1 MKIVLIIIGIAIII
15 FSSSLLILETIKL
28 DIDLRESLIPFI
40 CAFAFASCLF
50 AFGKWPAKRAF
61 ANSFILLIIAALI
74 SIIAYSG
81 IEFFSLTSKG
91 YIPEFYIWGDG
102 YNTPEFLDVYKKFNI
117 KRVVHFTESE
127 CNEDSGSYKL
137 IKLYRKEGIDFI
149 VCIWFGDYV
158 SASNSKKL
166 LETWSAF
173 KGFYLKNKPEFG
185 ENFYVLI
192 DSESR
197 AGFWAKKESLV
208 KRGKR
213 IDWYRYL
220 LAQYN
225 RAIQRTGVRDVQVFV
240 DDVKSLGLKPMLIAM
255 PLVVDDQIT
264 PQNNI
269 QTLFDLASVPPY
281 NWDSFGYMIYRQDE
295 DPAEGY
301 RLGNHFVYSYARS
314 IKKLHQDKSNLLL
327 GVAGRGP
334 YQEIDEIIKDIHIA
348 KSLGINMLGLYR
360 LKLLLEIDGI
370 SGLEKIFSSI
380 KDIRKVS
387 FSLKKGTTLMRQ
399 RNFLSDIFLTLLL
412 RDKCIRNAG
421 KGEAL

>member
-1 MKIVLIIIGIAIII
+1 MKIVLIIIGISIII
-15 FSSSLLILETIKL
+15 FSSSILILETIKL

-40 CAFAFASCLF
+40 CEFAFGSCLF
-50 AFGKWPAKRAF
+50 AFGKWPSKRAF
-61 ANSFILLIIAALI
+61 ANSSILLMIAALI

-81 IEFFSLTSKG
+81 IEFFSLTSKN
-91 YIPEFYIWGDG
+91 YVPQVYIWGDG
-102 YNTPEFLDVYKKFNI
+102 YNAQEFLDLYKKFNI
-117 KRVVHFTESE
+117 KRVVHFTKSD

-137 IKLYRKEGIDFI
+137 IKLYKNCGVGFI
-149 VCIWFGDYV
+149 ICVWFGDYV

-166 LETWSAF
+166 LETWDAF
-173 KGFYLKNKPEFG
+173 KTFYLKHKQDFG
-185 ENFYVLI
+185 ENFYVAI

-197 AGFWAKKESLV
+197 VEFWAKKESLF

-213 IDWYRYL
+213 IDWYKYIL
-220 LAQYN
+220 TGYN
-225 RAIQRTGVRDVQVFV
+225 KSTQRTGVRDVQAFV

-314 IKKLHQDKSNLLL
+314 IKKLHREKSNLLL

-348 KSLGINMLGLYR
+348 KSLRINMIGLYR

-370 SGLEKIFSSI
+370 RGMEKIFTSV
-380 KDIRKVS
+380 KDIRKIS
-387 FSLKKGTTLMRQ
+387 FSLKKETTLMRH
-399 RNFLSDIFLTLLL
+399 RNFLSDIFLALL
-412 RDKCIRNAG
+412 
-421 KGEAL
+421 